1 MRIAWFRAD
10 APDARNLLDDTAP
23 LIDELRSAHD
33 IDVIVEANAHDFVWR
48 QTLRPWDI
56 CVYELDHTRP
66 HAFIWAYL
74 INYPGVV
81 MLRSMAVAHL
91 RVPLFASRC
100 IVTTTTAAADLLR
113 ARYDNIHVRVVP
125 LGVAAANDG
134 THRSGGAAKL
144 LVVDDRD
151 RGRDVVRRAL
161 ERARDAG
168 ATFELLAADAPVHA
182 CDVLIS
188 PEWPPFRHVATTVLA
203 GMAAGKA
210 VVTMEMDATADW
222 PAMDPQT
229 WRPRGIGADQLP
241 IVVTVDPLDEEHSLL
256 LAVRRLSSDAALRE
270 QLGHAAHAWW
280 KQHATPA
287 HAAKVWNHIL
297 EEAVGLNPPPRPNDW
312 PQQFSRDGTEL
323 AREILTE
330 IGVPPTD
337 ILARS

>member
-1 MRIAWFRAD
+1 
-10 APDARNLLDDTAP
+10 
-23 LIDELRSAHD
+23 
-33 IDVIVEANAHDFVWR
+33 
-48 QTLRPWDI
+48 
-56 CVYELDHTRP
+56 
-66 HAFIWAYL
+66 
-74 INYPGVV
+74 
-81 MLRSMAVAHL
+81 
-91 RVPLFASRC
+91 
-100 IVTTTTAAADLLR
+100 
-113 ARYDNIHVRVVP
+113 
-125 LGVAAANDG
+125 
-134 THRSGGAAKL
+134 
-144 LVVDDRD
+144 
-151 RGRDVVRRAL
+151 
-161 ERARDAG
+161 
-168 ATFELLAADAPVHA
+168 
-182 CDVLIS
+182 
-188 PEWPPFRHVATTVLA
+188 
-203 GMAAGKA
+203 
-210 VVTMEMDATADW
+210 MEMDATADW